1 MTDWFLPAIAS
12 VLVDHFPRNIFLS
25 IGVGGCMITLIIF
38 AALVANFAESNNEAA
53 LQAAVS
59 MLFIF
64 EIPYD
69 WCLDG
74 KSIPD
79 LCCWLSLR

>member
-1 MTDWFLPAIAS
+1 MAS
-12 VLVDHFPRNIFLS
+12 LLVDHFSRNKFLS
-25 IGVGGCMITLIIF
+25 IGVFGCMGTLIIF
-38 AALVANFAESNNEAA
+38 AALIAQFAESDNEPA
-53 LQAAVS
+53 LQAAVA

-74 KSIPD
+74 MLDKVCTPSP
-79 LCCWLSLR
+79 SLY

>member
-1 MTDWFLPAIAS
+1 MAS
-12 VLVDHFPRNIFLS
+12 FMVDHFSRNKFLA
-25 IGVGGCMITLIIF
+25 IGVIGCMITLIIE
-38 AALVANFAESNNEAA
+38 AALVANFAESDNSAA
-53 LQAAVS
+53 LQAAVA

-74 KSIPD
+74 EPS
-79 LCCWLSLR
+79 